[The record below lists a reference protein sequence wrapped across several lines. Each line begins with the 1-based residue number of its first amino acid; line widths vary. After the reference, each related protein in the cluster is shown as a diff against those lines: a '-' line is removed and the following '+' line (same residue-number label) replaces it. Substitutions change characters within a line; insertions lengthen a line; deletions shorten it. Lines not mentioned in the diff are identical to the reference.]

1 VEIVS
6 TRAALGHHLLVTQ
19 IPVGSDAE
27 RAGPSSDGMLRAN
40 YGEGGRIV
48 LVAPEGTARVLTQG
62 FHSACEPDISF
73 DGKRFLFA
81 GKRTAAERW
90 SIFEMLIDG
99 SGVRQIAKGPGDC
112 RSPNYQSTQYVIT
125 ASEPWYQI
133 TFVGTIP
140 GTLNEIGAA
149 PATALYACKLDGSE
163 LKRLTYNLSS
173 DYDSTIMWDGRL
185 LYASWQR
192 ARLNHGL
199 LGQIRIFGV
208 NTDGGDYAAYM
219 APSAKRI
226 QHMPCTTPTGLVVFV
241 ECDRAP
247 WDGAGTLACVETRRP
262 FRTYRT
268 LTTEADGL
276 FHSPSPLP
284 DGQILVSRRGA
295 DGPGPHGVYGLDLR
309 SRRLAPVFDDPGAHD
324 LQAKAVFAREEPDG
338 RSSVVSEG
346 DPHGKLYCLNIYQSD
361 LKDKTWMPPGTVKR
375 LRVVEGLPRRASDA
389 APQGSSGHLAGTAHG
404 TPELAL
410 RRILGVAPIEPDGSF
425 NLEVPSNTPLEL
437 QILDE
442 HGMALRSC
450 GWIWARSHQSQ
461 GCIGCH
467 EDPELSP
474 DNYVTQSLAKDSYP
488 MSPPVEQ
495 RRAVDFRRDLMPIIA
510 KKCAGCHNQGGSPP
524 YLDAR
529 QEAGSGP
536 ISITSARR
544 TYETLMA
551 PEGEG
556 WQQSARGKYVDPGQ
570 ARTSPLVWHLFG
582 RNTSRPWD
590 GPACQRPA
598 KPIEPGKLEP
608 LSDEERQRFVEW
620 IDLGAPWESL
630 PK

>member
-1 VEIVS
+1 MEIVS
-6 TRAALGHHLLVTQ
+6 TRAVLGHHLLVTQ
-19 IPVGSDAE
+19 IPAGSDAE
-27 RAGPSSDGMLRAN
+27 RAGPSSGGMLRAD
-40 YGEGGRIV
+40 YGDGGRIA
-48 LVAPEGTARVLTQG
+48 LVAPDGSVRVLTQG
-62 FHSACEPDISF
+62 FHSACEPDVSF

-81 GKRTAAERW
+81 GRRTATERW
-90 SIFEMLIDG
+90 NIFEMLIDG
-99 SGVRQIAKGPGDC
+99 SGVRQITKGPGDC
-112 RSPNYQSTQYVIT
+112 RSPGYQSTQYVIT

-133 TFVGTIP
+133 TFVGTVP
-140 GTLNEIGAA
+140 GSLNEIGTA
-149 PATALYACKLDGSE
+149 PATALYACKLDGTE
-163 LKRLTYNLSS
+163 VKRLTYNLSS
-173 DYDSTIMWDGRL
+173 DYDPAIMWDGRL

-192 ARLNHGL
+192 ARLSHGL

-208 NTDGGDYAAYM
+208 NTDGGDYAAYVQ
-219 APSAKRI
+219 PSARRI
-226 QHMPCTTPTGLVVFV
+226 QHMPCTTPTGQAVFV

-262 FRTYRT
+262 LRTYRA
-268 LTTEADGL
+268 LTIEADGL

-284 DGQILVSRRGA
+284 DGRILVSRRGA
-295 DGPGPHGVYGLDLR
+295 DGAGTHGVYRLDLR
-309 SRRLAPVFDDPGAHD
+309 SGRLEPVFDDPGAHD
-324 LQAKAVFAREEPDG
+324 VQAKAVVARDEPDG

-361 LKDKTWMPPGTVKR
+361 LKDKTWMPAGSVKR
-375 LRVVEGLPRRASDA
+375 LRVLEGLPRRD
-389 APQGSSGHLAGTAHG
+389 GGTAAQATSAQAAGIEHG
-404 TPELAL
+404 TPQLAL
-410 RRILGVAPIEPDGSF
+410 RRILGEAPIEPDGSF
-425 NLEVPSNTPLEL
+425 NLEVPSNTPIEL

-488 MSPPVEQ
+488 ISPPVEQ
-495 RRAVDFRRDLMPIIA
+495 RRAVDFRRDLMPLIA
-510 KKCAGCHNQGGSPP
+510 KKCAGCHDKGGAAP
-524 YLDAR
+524 YLDAGK
-529 QEAGSGP
+529 ELAIGP

-544 TYETLMA
+544 TYEALLA
-551 PEGEG
+551 PDEGG
-556 WQQSARGKYVDPGQ
+556 WQRSGRGKYVDPGQ

-590 GPACQRPA
+590 GPACQRQA

-608 LSDEERQRFVEW
+608 LSDEERRRFVEW
-620 IDLGAPWESL
+620 IDLGAPWDSI